1 MRGLD
6 LSFVCTL
13 RSFLSLRALAN
24 MLSSSGS
31 RSKSAEGE
39 EEEAAWGK
47 WGGGPWRL
55 SRDCEKT
62 GD

>member
-39 EEEAAWGK
+39 EEEAWVKG
-47 WGGGPWRL
+47 GGGPWRL